1 MPDAVREI
9 RRVLAGLLRQ
19 PGLCAT
25 VVLTLALAIGA
36 NTALFAY
43 VCVFL
48 WPTVDAPEPEELVT
62 VGPPTPEGY
71 LGGVSY
77 GDFRA
82 LEEAARGSE
91 DPFERVAGTT
101 FFNGSV
107 TPVEPDP
114 DSDAGPFFAWAN
126 AVSGD
131 FFTLY
136 GKRPLHGRWIGPDD
150 DRPGAPR
157 AAVVAYPFWRR
168 HFGADPAAI
177 GRSIRIDGSAPY
189 TIVGVAPEGFSGSG
203 LAMQLYTP
211 LAHWR
216 DVTKGL
222 DDPADGAVTLAAR
235 IVDGTSSAAAS
246 SYLATFAEGLDETA
260 PRTEPGAESRTF
272 AAEPMAG
279 LDAGWESPE
288 TRRAQVLMA
297 VVALFLLL
305 AAVNVANLLLAR
317 GLARRKD
324 LSIRSALGAGRWR
337 LARQVALEGLVL
349 ALAGGLLGV
358 GLGYAGSVW
367 LEHLVRTV
375 PVGFGAWGEGSTVI
389 AFDGRM
395 ALFAFAASLLSA
407 LLFTAAPVLEVLRRD
422 ILGSLRSDLAGSV
435 GGASGPRRALV
446 VAQVAIAAALLVGAG
461 LLVRSFREI
470 GAVDLGFDERGLFL
484 ATVYMP
490 ERPEDPDAEVRRF
503 DDLLERTRALP
514 GVTAAS
520 LTMRP
525 PLFGGAFQ
533 EGISIGGGEERPM
546 HTSLVSPGYFET
558 LGVPVVRG
566 RAFDERDRERPE
578 SSWEAVEEDAAAR
591 ALGVAVVNET
601 AARKLWPDEEP
612 LGQIVTLEST
622 SRPVDVGRRFEVVG
636 VVADHRYGGPV
647 VEPGALVYFPLAQRP
662 RKRPTVMIRSARPEA
677 LLGDELRTMFAAEM
691 PELAVIEL
699 ATLDDQLRRSL
710 FEERLNTSVGS
721 AVGLLGLGVAALG
734 LGSLMAFSV
743 SRRRR
748 EIAVRMAVGASPR
761 DAVSLVLRQAGR
773 LVVLGTVAGIALALA
788 LGQVL
793 AGLLFG
799 VSPRDPV
806 TVTVV
811 VAVLGAT
818 GLAAT
823 WLPARRAA
831 RIDPATALQGD

>member
-1 MPDAVREI
+1 MPDAVRELH
-9 RRVLAGLLRQ
+9 RVLTGLVRQ
-19 PGLCAT
+19 PGLSAT

-62 VGPPTPEGY
+62 VGRPNPEGY

-77 GDFRA
+77 ADFRA

-131 FFTLY
+131 FFALY
-136 GKRPLHGRWIGPDD
+136 GKRPLHGRWIGPED

-168 HFGADPAAI
+168 HFGADPAAV

-222 DDPADGAVTLAAR
+222 DDPGNGAVTLAAR

-246 SYLATFAEGLDETA
+246 SYLATFAEGLDETV
-260 PRTEPGAESRTF
+260 PRTEPGAEARTF

-288 TRRAQVLMA
+288 TERAKVLMG

-324 LSIRSALGAGRWR
+324 LAVRAALGAGRWR
-337 LARQVALEGLVL
+337 LARQVAIEGLVL
-349 ALAGGLLGV
+349 ALAGGLLGTLV
-358 GLGYAGSVW
+358 GYLGTLW
-367 LEHLVRTV
+367 LEPMLRTV
-375 PVGFGAWGEGSTVI
+375 PVGLGAWGEGSRVI
-389 AFDGRM
+389 VFDGRM
-395 ALFAFAASLLSA
+395 TVFAFAASLVAA
-407 LLFTAAPVLEVLRRD
+407 LLFTAAPALEMLRRD
-422 ILGSLRSDLAGSV
+422 VISPLRSDSAGSL

-470 GAVDLGFDERGLFL
+470 GAVDLGFEPRGLFL
-484 ATVYMP
+484 ATVYVP
-490 ERPEDPDAEVRRF
+490 ERPEAPEAAVERF
-503 DDLLERTRALP
+503 DRLVERTAALP
-514 GVTAAS
+514 GVTAVG

-533 EGISIGGGEERPM
+533 EGISVAGGEERPA
-546 HTSLVSPGYFET
+546 HTNLVGPGYFES

-566 RAFDERDRERPE
+566 RAFTDRDRGRPQ
-578 SSWEAVEEDAAAR
+578 SDWDAVADDAGAQ

-612 LGQIVTLEST
+612 LGQIVTVEST
-622 SRPVDVGRRFEVVG
+622 PRPVDVGRRFEVVG

-647 VEPGALVYFPLAQRP
+647 AEPGALVYFPLAQRP

-677 LLGDELRTMFAAEM
+677 LLGDELRTMLAAEM

-721 AVGLLGLGVAALG
+721 AIGLLGLGVAALG

-761 DAVSLVLRQAGR
+761 DAVALMLRQAGR
-773 LVVLGTVAGIALALA
+773 LVALGSVAGIALALA

-799 VSPRDPV
+799 VSPRDPA
-806 TVTVV
+806 TVAVV
-811 VAVLGAT
+811 VAVLGAA

-831 RIDPATALQGD
+831 QVDPATALKGE